1 MRDAQVHFTVS
12 GSEANDYAVKF
23 LRYYNNAVGRPAKK
37 KVIARY
43 GGYHGAT
50 LVATSLTGMPRYHQ
64 LFDAPLPGILHTAD
78 PHFYRY
84 GRPDETP
91 DAFVTRLAAELEAL
105 IVAEGPETVAAFVAE
120 PVTGGGGVVVPP
132 AGYYDAVQAVLRRYD
147 VAFVSD
153 EIITGFGR
161 TGNDFGAQTLG
172 IQPDLMT
179 VGKSLSSGYLPI
191 AALVVSGDVYDGL
204 RAGSDEVGTF
214 AHGATHSGHP
224 VAAAVAVRTLQLM
237 RERDVLGHVRRV
249 AARFADRLVR
259 LTSHPLVGEVR
270 SCGLMGAVELVADRD
285 TRRLFDPPGAV
296 SAQVAA
302 RCVDH
307 GLLVRTA
314 AVHDVVTF
322 SPPLVITEPEID
334 ELFDRFERALADV
347 RVEE

>member
-1 MRDAQVHFTVS
+1 MRLSDKASQPPLVLDHGKGVYVFDESGREYLEAAAGMWCVALGFGEEELVDAAQQQLRRLPYYHSLLNRTTGPAEELAAEIAALVPMRDAQVHFTVS

-23 LRYYNNAVGRPAKK
+23 LRYYNNAIGRPAKK

-64 LFDAPLPGILHTAD
+64 LFDRPLPGILHTAD

-84 GRPDETP
+84 GRPGETA
-91 DAFVTRLAAELEAL
+91 DAFAARLAAELEAL
-105 IVAEGPETVAAFVAE
+105 ILSEGPETIAAFVAE

-161 TGNDFGAQTLG
+161 TGNDFGAQTCG

-224 VAAAVAVRTLQLM
+224 VAAAVALRTLQLM

-249 AARFADRLVR
+249 AVRFAERL
-259 LTSHPLVGEVR
+259 
-270 SCGLMGAVELVADRD
+270 
-285 TRRLFDPPGAV
+285 
-296 SAQVAA
+296 A
-302 RCVDH
+302 RV
-307 GLLVRTA
+307 
-314 AVHDVVTF
+314 
-322 SPPLVITEPEID
+322 
-334 ELFDRFERALADV
+334 
-347 RVEE
+347 